1 MSIATRI
8 RRVGL
13 PRLIVHISV
22 LFVVLLWL
30 LPTLGILVSS
40 LRDKDQLVVS
50 GWWTA
55 FSSSSQTQASRLA
68 DPATQR
74 QEGDR
79 DPEDRRRTVQVR
91 DEHQAVTMPKER
103 RGLSAKS

>member
-40 LRDKDQLVVS
+40 LRD
-50 GWWTA
+50 
-55 FSSSSQTQASRLA
+55 
-68 DPATQR
+68 
-74 QEGDR
+74 
-79 DPEDRRRTVQVR
+79 
-91 DEHQAVTMPKER
+91 
-103 RGLSAKS
+103 

>member
-1 MSIATRI
+1 MDIVKRL

-22 LFVVLLWL
+22 LFVVMLWL

-55 FSSSSQTQASRLA
+55 FSSSSQTEALRLA
-68 DPATQR
+68 DPATQK

-79 DPEDRRRTVQVR
+79 YVIAGNVFENG
-91 DEHQAVTMPKER
+91 AGGKI
-103 RGLSAKS
+103 SAFGV